1 MELYKKRDVPFELT
15 EINILEASD
24 TDLKKISADLE
35 IRLTLGEMQVI
46 QNYFRGKG
54 RNPYNIEVQSLGQA
68 WSEHCCYKSS
78 KPVLRKFL
86 FGLNQPYVIDKGD
99 AGVVEFDDK
108 HAYAIRIESH
118 NHPSAIEPYG
128 GAATGIGGIIRD
140 VLCMGA
146 KPIALADPLFFGP
159 MDTPIENVPAGI
171 KHPKY
176 LVSGVVAGIRDYG
189 NRVGIPTVAGSVTF
203 DESYVGNCL
212 VNVACVG
219 IAKKSQLVTNSAK
232 HVGDYLVLV
241 GGNTGRDGIH
251 GANFASV
258 EITSKTEEKD
268 RSSVQLGDPITKEP
282 VIHVCVECAEKG
294 LLAGMKDL
302 GAGGLSCVTGEL
314 CLQGGFGAEVHL
326 DRVPLKEADMAPW
339 EMWVSE
345 SQERMMMAV
354 EEKNLQK
361 VLDICKLW
369 DVPATPIGRA
379 IKDKVTRIYY
389 KGVKIFEVDLDFLT
403 KGPEYNRPC
412 KLPQVP
418 IAREAPKKAGRKFKS
433 HSEALLALLSDHN
446 ICSKDWVIRQ
456 YDHEVQGRTIIKPLQ
471 GKMNKNGPGDATV
484 LKPVEDSY
492 RGLAISISSTP
503 FITAIDPYQGGLGV
517 IDEMCR
523 NLAAVG
529 AVPHSYTNCLNFGN
543 PEKAERFGVFHEAV
557 RGLGDASRAMSIP
570 CPSGNVS
577 LYNES
582 HHSSIK
588 PTMSVLGAGIVE
600 DIRQCVTTDFK
611 SEGNSIYILGKTREE
626 FGGSSYSRLT
636 GNEGNVPKVDLDILK
651 KSVPAVVKA
660 IRSGCIAACHDVSDG
675 GLGVAVAEM
684 CIGGDVGAEI
694 DLGAMDEGRW
704 ECTQKGVWKYAPTRD
719 EKKLPTEAKLFA
731 ESATRWVFE
740 VKKGQEHEF
749 ETIMNGLK
757 LYRIGKVCGDSLK
770 MFEDGKAVIDENVEK
785 LRDTW
790 TNPFWKQMG

>member
-1 MELYKKRDVPFELT
+1 MELYKKKDVPFDLV
-15 EINILEASD
+15 EINLLEAGD
-24 TDLKKISADLE
+24 AELNKISEDLE
-35 IRLTLGEMQVI
+35 IRLTLEEMRVI
-46 QNYFRGKG
+46 KEYFRKKG
-54 RNPYNIEVQSLGQA
+54 RNPYNIELQSLGQA

-78 KPVLRKFL
+78 KPILRKFL

-159 MDTPIENVPAGI
+159 LNTPVGKVPPGI

-189 NRVGIPTVAGSVTF
+189 NRVGVPTIAGSVTF
-203 DESYVGNCL
+203 DESYIGNCL

-219 IAKKSQLVTNSAK
+219 IGKKSQIVKNAAK
-232 HVGDYLVLV
+232 NEGDVLILV

-258 EITSKTEEKD
+258 EITSKTEEED
-268 RSSVQLGDPITKEP
+268 RGSVQLGDPITKEP
-282 VIHVCVECAEKG
+282 VIHVCVECAEKK
-294 LLAGMKDL
+294 LLSGMKDL

-326 DRVPLKEADMAPW
+326 DRVPLKEEDMAPW
-339 EMWVSE
+339 EIWVSE

-354 EEKNLQK
+354 DEKNVKK

-369 DVPATPIGRA
+369 DVNATPIGKA

-389 KGVKIFEVDLDFLT
+389 KGNKIFEIDLDFLT
-403 KGPEYNRPC
+403 KGPEYVRPC
-412 KLPQVP
+412 KLPDLP
-418 IAREAPKKAGRKFKS
+418 IAQETPPSIQFRHFKS
-433 HSEALLALLSDHN
+433 SGDALLSLLSDPN
-446 ICSKDWVIRQ
+446 ICCRDWVIRQ
-456 YDHEVQGRTIIKPLQ
+456 YDHEVQGRTVIKPLQ
-471 GKMNKNGPGDATV
+471 GKINKNGPGDATV

-492 RGLAISISSTP
+492 RGLAISISSSP
-503 FITAIDPYQGGLGV
+503 FTTAIDPYQGGMCV

-529 AVPHSYTNCLNFGN
+529 AMPHSYTNCLNFGN
-543 PEKAERFGVFHEAV
+543 PEKPERLGVFHEAV
-557 RGLGDASRAMSIP
+557 RGMGEASRFMGIP
-570 CPSGNVS
+570 VPSGNVS

-582 HHSSIK
+582 HYGAVK
-588 PTMSVLGAGIVE
+588 PTISVLGAGIVE
-600 DIRQCVTTDFK
+600 DLRECVTTDLK
-611 SEGNSIYILGKTREE
+611 SEGNAIFLLGRTREE
-626 FGGSSYSRLT
+626 FGGSAYSRQT
-636 GNEGNVPKVDLDILK
+636 GRKGAVPAVDLPILK
-651 KSVPAVVKA
+651 KSVQAVVKA
-660 IRSGCIAACHDVSDG
+660 IRSGAVAACHDLSEG
-675 GLGVAVAEM
+675 GLCVAVAEM

-694 DLGAMDEGRW
+694 DIDAMNGVKLANS
-704 ECTQKGVWKYAPTRD
+704 KGGWKYAAAR
-719 EKKLPTEAKLFA
+719 ESKLPIDAKLFA
-731 ESATRWVFE
+731 ESNTRWLLE
-740 VKKGQEHEF
+740 VKKGRETEF
-749 ETIMNGLK
+749 KSIMAGLN
-757 LYRIGKVCGDSLK
+757 LYEIGRVCGNSLRVS
-770 MFEDGKAVIDENVEK
+770 ENGKTIIDESVEK
-785 LRDTW
+785 LRDAW
-790 TNPFWKQMG
+790 TKPLWNMMG